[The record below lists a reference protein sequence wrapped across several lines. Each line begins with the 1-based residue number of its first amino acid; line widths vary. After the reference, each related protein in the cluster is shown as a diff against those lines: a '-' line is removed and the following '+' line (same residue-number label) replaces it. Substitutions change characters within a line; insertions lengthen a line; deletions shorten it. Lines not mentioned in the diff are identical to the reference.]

1 MTYGVIFKVRDENSG
16 NAMETLINT
25 SLGDYQFVLV
35 SLRNTS
41 YKFRVKNEGTIQM
54 ILVARDKHT
63 TQTGLGKNFILLVHI
78 WKFQGCKHDR
88 WFHNFMVSGMIIGF
102 LNGKT
107 KHNNTQIYKTVMDE
121 AEFFFLTD

>member
-25 SLGDYQFVLV
+25 SLRDYQFALV

-41 YKFRVKNEGTIQM
+41 YKFRVKNECTIQM

-63 TQTGLGKNFILLVHI
+63 TQTG
-78 WKFQGCKHDR
+78 
-88 WFHNFMVSGMIIGF
+88 
-102 LNGKT
+102 
-107 KHNNTQIYKTVMDE
+107 
-121 AEFFFLTD
+121 